1 MVNLT
6 IGKSGVVEYVVET
19 TFGVAVANPAM
30 QWPGLTQSF
39 KAVLK
44 NENEEYRTLKAAAA
58 TNKLQIEGAVL
69 LGQAIE
75 VDWQYVMQ
83 NWTLLKYIQ
92 SLTGSNTPTDDLAS
106 FNIGMISPDATA
118 KYALLQGLKLNT
130 ADIEIPE
137 KGIVKASLKALAA
150 HVPVTANDPWTATDY
165 KGTGSHATKAS
176 TAPVKWS
183 DITACT
189 YAGAV
194 IPNSQLGTIKVGIDN
209 KLEGVLDAYSAN
221 STKIAAIEPTERN
234 YKLSVVLKKKA
245 IDSISALA
253 NAYSA
258 NNFVLT
264 IGGVTLTFTGARIP
278 EDVIEFAP
286 KGLTSLEVPFN
297 GITDLT
303 FS

>member
-1 MVNLT
+1 MPNLT
-6 IGKSGVVEYVVET
+6 LGKSGVVEYVVES

-30 QWPGLTQSF
+30 LWPGVTQNF

-44 NENEEYRTLKAAAA
+44 NETEEYRTLKAAAA

-69 LGQAIE
+69 LGQVVE
-75 VDWQYVMQ
+75 VDWEYLMQ

-92 SLTGSNTPTDDLAS
+92 SLTGGATPTDDIAS
-106 FNIGMISPDATA
+106 FNIGLISPDATA
-118 KYALLQGLKLNT
+118 KYALLQGFKLNS
-130 ADIEIPE
+130 ADIEIAE
-137 KGIVKASLKALAA
+137 KGKAKANLKALAA
-150 HVPVTANDPWTATDY
+150 HVPVTANNPWTVTDY
-165 KGTGSHATKAS
+165 KGLGSHATKAS
-176 TAPVKWS
+176 TTPVKWS

-194 IPNSQLGTIKVGIDN
+194 IPSSQLGTIKIGIDN
-209 KLEGVLDAYSAN
+209 KCEGVLDAYSTN

-253 NAYSA
+253 TAYSA
-258 NNFVLT
+258 AAFVLT
-264 IGGVTLTFTGARIP
+264 IGGVTLTFSGARIP
-278 EDVIEFAP
+278 EDVVEFAP
-286 KGLTSLEVPFN
+286 KGLMSLEVPFN